1 MLHTLG
7 GWLNHDKDKAIKD
20 YFYPTKLLVDQ
31 ISTERPQWTGMTYEQ
46 YLESIGE
53 NGAIFVG
60 DSETVANKIIKVMEE
75 LGLTRF
81 YLHLPIASMPHED
94 VMNAIR
100 IYGEEVVP
108 KVKTYFQKRLS
119 KIVLN

>member
-1 MLHTLG
+1 
-7 GWLNHDKDKAIKD
+7 
-20 YFYPTKLLVDQ
+20 
-31 ISTERPQWTGMTYEQ
+31 
-46 YLESIGE
+46 
-53 NGAIFVG
+53 
-60 DSETVANKIIKVMEE
+60 MEG

-108 KVKTYFQKRLS
+108 KVKTYFQKKTEQDRL
-119 KIVLN
+119 KLKWKN

>member
-1 MLHTLG
+1 MKSDDEAMYENLYYS
-7 GWLNHDKDKAIKD
+7 A
-20 YFYPTKLLVDQ
+20 LVRQHSDW
-31 ISTERPQWTGMTYEQ
+31 RFGM
-46 YLESIGE
+46 
-53 NGAIFVG
+53 NGSRA
-60 DSETVANKIIKVMEE
+60 VANKIIKVMEE

-108 KVKTYFQKRLS
+108 NVKTYFQKKTEQDRL
-119 KIVLN
+119 KLKWKN

>member
-1 MLHTLG
+1 
-7 GWLNHDKDKAIKD
+7 
-20 YFYPTKLLVDQ
+20 
-31 ISTERPQWTGMTYEQ
+31 
-46 YLESIGE
+46 
-53 NGAIFVG
+53 
-60 DSETVANKIIKVMEE
+60 MEE

-108 KVKTYFQKRLS
+108 KVKTYFREKDE
-119 KIVLN
+119 KE